1 MQPVVLGGGEEL
13 PGFVG
18 GEGFEASGAWGA
30 GADVAGDVARDLFLS
45 DGVLQGGLEDGVD
58 VGERHGGHIWAVRGL
73 PYECPG
79 VRGGASV
86 VGRLPAAMPGSARRE
101 PYRAPV
107 SSSAGT
113 EGSKLIPQVG
123 DEVVVSCEPACAEAV
138 RVVARYITVK

>member
-1 MQPVVLGGGEEL
+1 
-13 PGFVG
+13 
-18 GEGFEASGAWGA
+18 
-30 GADVAGDVARDLFLS
+30 
-45 DGVLQGGLEDGVD
+45 
-58 VGERHGGHIWAVRGL
+58 
-73 PYECPG
+73 
-79 VRGGASV
+79 
-86 VGRLPAAMPGSARRE
+86 MPGSARRE